1 MSGFIW
7 ICLELSG
14 FVWVCGPTAHFACSQ
29 CARRGTHFI
38 HSDNLTAALFHRKL
52 LRELQLVQSTCL
64 RSVAWGVREICEICA
79 GAMQRPRGSP
89 GGAERCQH
97 EYVDFCGR
105 VREKICDSGER
116 HGLHVFCG
124 FPGPTPPPQTFFAF
138 PGLKW
143 SLISDPAKRR
153 LVPLRGTR
161 VWETTPPAASLP
173 GSGHPIVAIPQN
185 QAQCIQ
191 SNVLGNPFELSKV

>member
-1 MSGFIW
+1 MK
-7 ICLELSG
+7 
-14 FVWVCGPTAHFACSQ
+14 VRP
-29 CARRGTHFI
+29 GT
-38 HSDNLTAALFHRKL
+38 
-52 LRELQLVQSTCL
+52 
-64 RSVAWGVREICEICA
+64 A
-79 GAMQRPRGSP
+79 GAVQGARNAANTNMSTFVDGFEKKFAIRVNVMGCTFSAGSRVPPLPRGAEGPP
-89 GGAERCQH
+89 G
-97 EYVDFCGR
+97 V
-105 VREKICDSGER
+105 
-116 HGLHVFCG
+116 
-124 FPGPTPPPQTFFAF
+124 PPPPQTFFAF

-153 LVPLRGTR
+153 LVALRGTR